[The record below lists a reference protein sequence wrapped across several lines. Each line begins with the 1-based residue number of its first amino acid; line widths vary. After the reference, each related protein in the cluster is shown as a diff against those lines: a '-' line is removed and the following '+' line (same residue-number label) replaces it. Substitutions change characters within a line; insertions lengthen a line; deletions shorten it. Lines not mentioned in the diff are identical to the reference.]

1 MMLGVYSLIKKKNEA
16 NGKMRQAVPN
26 SKHTVTFLYFLDLS
40 QQALNKWPPGAL
52 LLKGS
57 RGNEI
62 EYYAANFILHW
73 GVRGGWGLAD
83 LPE

>member
-1 MMLGVYSLIKKKNEA
+1 MEKWDKQFLIQNT
-16 NGKMRQAVPN
+16 QSPF
-26 SKHTVTFLYFLDLS
+26 SIFLDLS